1 MPAWVRM
8 HPHASAL
15 RAAGGSAPDALTRW
29 PGSSAPAVRRNRHE
43 SMRLRLRACAPLPD
57 HNLEVTAMKTMM
69 LALALV
75 LSLVAGC
82 SRAGGDTAE
91 KVFADMSANM
101 HEMSAIL
108 ASVTDEASARA
119 AVPRI
124 DAVRAKMRECAT
136 RARAVPKPDAAAEQ
150 KLDAASVAMQRE
162 IMPALLA
169 DRQRLQARPE
179 LMAILAPA
187 LQGMENDL

>member
-1 MPAWVRM
+1 
-8 HPHASAL
+8 
-15 RAAGGSAPDALTRW
+15 
-29 PGSSAPAVRRNRHE
+29 
-43 SMRLRLRACAPLPD
+43 
-57 HNLEVTAMKTMM
+57 MKTMM

-82 SRAGGDTAE
+82 GRGGGDTAE
-91 KVFADMSANM
+91 KVFADMAGNM

-108 ASVTDEASARA
+108 ASVTDEASAKA

-124 DAVRAKMRECAT
+124 DAVRAKMRDCAR
-136 RARAVPKPDAAAEQ
+136 RARVVPRSDAAAEQ
-150 KLDAASVAMQRE
+150 RLDDDAEAMQRE
-162 IMPALLA
+162 IMPAVLA

-187 LQGMENDL
+187 LEGMENDL

>member
-1 MPAWVRM
+1 M
-8 HPHASAL
+8 L
-15 RAAGGSAPDALTRW
+15 
-29 PGSSAPAVRRNRHE
+29 
-43 SMRLRLRACAPLPD
+43 
-57 HNLEVTAMKTMM
+57 

-82 SRAGGDTAE
+82 SRGGGGDTAE
-91 KVFADMSANM
+91 KVFADMTSNM

-108 ASVTDEASARA
+108 ASVTDEASAKA

-124 DAVRAKMRECAT
+124 DAVRTKMRDCAR
-136 RARAVPKPDAAAEQ
+136 RARTVPRPDAAAEQ
-150 KLDAASVAMQRE
+150 RLNAAAEAMQRD
-162 IMPALLA
+162 IMPAVLA

-187 LQGMENDL
+187 LEGMENDL